1 MDDLLHEHLET
12 LDSLLGRLIELQ
24 TELLGAL
31 HAKRDAIRHADGD
44 AIVDAARREDAL
56 AQELRNAD
64 AQRLRVVAAI
74 AQHLFPP
81 RATTPT
87 ITEIAEALED
97 PIGQRLLERAVALRS
112 LIEQAT
118 EQNAVLRE
126 ATDRL
131 GLHLRGLVSLIHTA
145 MDRARTYNRTGAMHN
160 GAQLSTGLDI
170 TS

>member
-1 MDDLLHEHLET
+1 MDDLLREHLET

-24 TELLGAL
+24 TDLLEAL
-31 HAKRDAIRHADGD
+31 HAKRDAIRSADGD
-44 AIVDAARREDAL
+44 AIVEAAHREDAL

-64 AQRLRVVAAI
+64 AHRLRIVAAI

-81 RATTPT
+81 RSSTPT
-87 ITEIAEALED
+87 ITEIAEAVDD
-97 PIGQRLLERAVALRS
+97 PIGERLLQRAGALRT

-126 ATDRL
+126 ATERL
-131 GLHLRGLVSLIHTA
+131 GSHLRGLVSLIHTA
-145 MDRARTYNRTGAMHN
+145 MDRARTYNRSGAMHT